1 MSPFTFKSLT
11 LVLLVSLLI
20 WSATFGTCNARRGK
34 HWRQS
39 RSFRTSMYKK
49 KGKNH
54 GSNHQHN
61 HGSRSKP
68 KNSPPATPGP
78 PKTGHN
84 SAVIF
89 DVLHFGA
96 KGDGKT
102 DDTKVNP
109 KSFSNLFCKCSFKFL
124 CLQFA
129 NMHAIPQF
137 YSSEDKCS

>member
-1 MSPFTFKSLT
+1 MSPTIRGLT
-11 LVLLVSLLI
+11 LLLLVSLLI
-20 WSATFGTCNARRGK
+20 WSGTFGTCNARRGK

-39 RSFRTSMYKK
+39 RSSRTSMYKK

-54 GSNHQHN
+54 GSSHQHN

-68 KNSPPATPGP
+68 KIPPPVAPVP
-78 PKTGHN
+78 PKKGHI

-102 DDTKVNP
+102 DDTKVTLT
-109 KSFSNLFCKCSFKFL
+109 SFPNLFCKCSF
-124 CLQFA
+124 
-129 NMHAIPQF
+129 
-137 YSSEDKCS
+137 YSNIYN